1 MSTEVTVSEIELT
14 FDVEEPQTEAEHV
27 SESADEA
34 PVNEI
39 EQAFHDDDTQT
50 TAEHISLGSYE
61 ADLTAATELNN
72 VRSQFKVSNRLH
84 GTRFSYVLYE
94 EGFLQ
99 VRKRKGKEL
108 VQDHYLSLRFLSD
121 TPKVSRVIAKRTLF
135 ATVGLVAACL
145 VSGLLFAFTPW
156 GDIFRATT
164 ILLGTGATIAFLL
177 FLYWS
182 HERTHFYTASG
193 ECEVLRLMGSVE
205 SYRTCRAIVPDLCQA
220 IRDAQANNPSDRQ
233 LYLRE
238 AMHEHYRLQRAS
250 VISKDACTTSTRR
263 ILADF
268 Q

>member
-1 MSTEVTVSEIELT
+1 MSTEATVS
-14 FDVEEPQTEAEHV
+14 Q
-27 SESADEA
+27 
-34 PVNEI
+34 I

-50 TAEHISLGSYE
+50 TAEHISLGSFE
-61 ADLTAATELNN
+61 ADITSATQLNDISS
-72 VRSQFKVSNRLH
+72 RFKVSNRLH
-84 GTRFSYVLYE
+84 GTNFSYVLYE

-121 TPKVSRVIAKRTLF
+121 TPKISRVIAKRTLF
-135 ATVGLVAACL
+135 AMIGLVAACL
-145 VSGLLFAFTPW
+145 VSGLLFVFTPW

-182 HERTHFYTASG
+182 HERTHFYTAIG

-205 SYRTCRAIVPDLCQA
+205 SYRTCRAIMPALCQA